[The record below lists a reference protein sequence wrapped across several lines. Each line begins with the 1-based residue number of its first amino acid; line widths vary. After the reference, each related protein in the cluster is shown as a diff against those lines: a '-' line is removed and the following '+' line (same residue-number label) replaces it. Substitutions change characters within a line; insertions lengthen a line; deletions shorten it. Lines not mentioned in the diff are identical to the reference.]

1 MGNRRRLQ
9 SGSPAKLEENLYRY
23 RRGLTGN
30 ASEPPGRPS
39 KLHRVNGQMVTMRQ
53 AADEIGCT
61 AHALRSQMRDHH
73 ISLEE
78 AVRRVE
84 ALNRKRAAKQIMEI
98 LEGKT

>member
-1 MGNRRRLQ
+1 
-9 SGSPAKLEENLYRY
+9 
-23 RRGLTGN
+23 
-30 ASEPPGRPS
+30 
-39 KLHRVNGQMVTMRQ
+39 MVTVRQ
-53 AADEIGCT
+53 AADAIGCT